1 MQLAPLLLLEKTS
14 ATTDL
19 LELAEL
25 AEPAE
30 LVKLAELA
38 ELLDPQN
45 YEAAAAAKQRRS
57 ITDTTVNPAR

>member
-19 LELAEL
+19 LELAE
-25 AEPAE
+25 PAE

-38 ELLDPQN
+38 ELSGPQN
-45 YEAAAAAKQRRS
+45 HKAAAAAKQRRS